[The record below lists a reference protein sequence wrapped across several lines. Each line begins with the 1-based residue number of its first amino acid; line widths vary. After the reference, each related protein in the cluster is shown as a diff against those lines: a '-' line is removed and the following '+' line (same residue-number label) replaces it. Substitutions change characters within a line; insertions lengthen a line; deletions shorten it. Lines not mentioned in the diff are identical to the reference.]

1 MDDKTF
7 EPRLAYQDHR
17 FINGPEARPLRILA
31 EYLEPKE
38 RFENF
43 NVSDTIVVM
52 GSARNLPRDVAE
64 ERLARARETGEGIEK
79 AEAGLVMSRYYEDA
93 RQLAFRLTEWSK
105 GLERTR
111 RRFVICTGGG
121 PGIMEAA
128 NRGAS
133 EARGINIGLN
143 IALPHEQHENPY
155 TTREL
160 AFEFHYFFM
169 RKFWFT
175 YLAKAVVF
183 FPGGF
188 GTMDEMFEILTLDQT
203 SKLKKRIPVIIYGS
217 EYWDKVVN
225 FQALVDHGT
234 INAIDLDMMHRADT
248 VDEAFELITTELT
261 ATALEYPGGIL

>member
-1 MDDKTF
+1 MDDETF
-7 EPRLAYQDHR
+7 EPTLAYKDER
-17 FINGPEARPLRILA
+17 FMNSTDARPLRILA
-31 EYLEPKE
+31 EYLEPIK
-38 RFENF
+38 RFEEF

-64 ERLARARETGEGIEK
+64 ERLARARETGDGIAR
-79 AEAGLVMSRYYEDA
+79 AEMGLAMSRYYEDA
-93 RQLAFRLTEWSK
+93 RQLAYRLTEWSK
-105 GLERTR
+105 GLEHTR

-133 EARGINIGLN
+133 EARGINVGLN

-160 AFEFHYFFM
+160 AFEFNYFFM

-175 YLAKAVVF
+175 YLAKAVVI

-188 GTMDEMFEILTLDQT
+188 GTLDELFEILTLDQT
-203 SKLKKRIPVIIYGS
+203 SKLKKSIPVIMYGS
-217 EYWDKVVN
+217 DYWDKVIN
-225 FQALVDHGT
+225 FQALVDQGT
-234 INAIDLDMMHRADT
+234 VNATDLNMMRRADS

-261 ATALEYPGGIL
+261 ATALAHPGGIL